1 MKAIMVQSRR
11 MSLENAI
18 SYIDRLRQDIPR
30 SSGSIIVMPE
40 KWITDEIEYGSIRYS
55 SLMESFRDFSMDT
68 DSIFIQG
75 SLNVREG
82 GSLMNRAHIFENG
95 KYLGSQD
102 KISLYRMESDRFA
115 SGKRIESFECRD
127 FKLGISVCYDL
138 DFPYYTK
145 VMAER
150 GVTVLAN
157 PSLIASKYHRMW
169 HIYVRGRS
177 LENRIPVLSVNSLSE
192 PFLGN
197 SIITGMRDEGD
208 GIVLEE
214 ENAGSQE
221 IFYSELNYSH
231 LPGLVRKRK
240 DEDPGVYALPER

>member
-1 MKAIMVQSRR
+1 
-11 MSLENAI
+11 
-18 SYIDRLRQDIPR
+18 
-30 SSGSIIVMPE
+30 
-40 KWITDEIEYGSIRYS
+40 
-55 SLMESFRDFSMDT
+55 
-68 DSIFIQG
+68 
-75 SLNVREG
+75 
-82 GSLMNRAHIFENG
+82 
-95 KYLGSQD
+95 
-102 KISLYRMESDRFA
+102 
-115 SGKRIESFECRD
+115 
-127 FKLGISVCYDL
+127 
-138 DFPYYTK
+138 
-145 VMAER
+145 MAER

-157 PSLIASKYHRMW
+157 PSLIPSKYHRMW